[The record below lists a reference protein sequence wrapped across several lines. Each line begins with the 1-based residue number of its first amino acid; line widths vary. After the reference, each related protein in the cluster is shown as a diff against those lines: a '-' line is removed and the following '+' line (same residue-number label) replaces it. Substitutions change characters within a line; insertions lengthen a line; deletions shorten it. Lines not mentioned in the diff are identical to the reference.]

1 MKILLCALVSCF
13 ALVQTVEAIP
23 SALNQSIREYKAILD
38 SPKLPAAVSEPE
50 SIFDFDRKTKSLDA
64 ETVFYVIQT
73 RSPRTEVVELSSEL
87 SDGEND
93 TFCGRSGSKDRIKK
107 YRVKLL
113 ITPNPEIGP
122 KIIKVVSI
130 KPISS
135 KFCIFF
141 DQDEDLA
148 E

>member
-13 ALVQTVEAIP
+13 ALIQTIEAIP
-23 SALNQSIREYKAILD
+23 SDLNQSIREYKAILD
-38 SPKLPAAVSEPE
+38 SPKLPAAVSQSE
-50 SIFDFDRKTKSLDA
+50 SIFDFDRKTRSRDA
-64 ETVFYVIQT
+64 ETVYYVIQT
-73 RSPRTEVVELSSEL
+73 RSPRTEIVESSSEL
-87 SDGEND
+87 AEND
-93 TFCGRSGSKDRIKK
+93 TFCGRSGSKERIKK